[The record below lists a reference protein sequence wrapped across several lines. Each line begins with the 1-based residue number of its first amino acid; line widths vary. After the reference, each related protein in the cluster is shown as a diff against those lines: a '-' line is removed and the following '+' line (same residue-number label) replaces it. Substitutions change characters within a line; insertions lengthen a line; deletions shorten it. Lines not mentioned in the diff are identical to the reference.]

1 MPSPHCRQDGDM
13 IVVRL
18 PCSAQGETSRGGR
31 TNARAAHLSLALTD
45 KVDGS
50 EKDVPYSLLLL
61 LTSRYGKSSLL
72 RRGSR
77 WLAYLRVVGG
87 CYIDR
92 CLDGGS
98 WQLWLARRGRADHH
112 HDHGYDDDDDRE
124 RPIGITHGK
133 VVVCRYLATT
143 R

>member
-1 MPSPHCRQDGDM
+1 MAAAPWAPLLPAAVDEVPEAVG
-13 IVVRL
+13 VVETAL
-18 PCSAQGETSRGGR
+18 PPAIPP
-31 TNARAAHLSLALTD
+31 AA
-45 KVDGS
+45 
-50 EKDVPYSLLLL
+50 LLLL